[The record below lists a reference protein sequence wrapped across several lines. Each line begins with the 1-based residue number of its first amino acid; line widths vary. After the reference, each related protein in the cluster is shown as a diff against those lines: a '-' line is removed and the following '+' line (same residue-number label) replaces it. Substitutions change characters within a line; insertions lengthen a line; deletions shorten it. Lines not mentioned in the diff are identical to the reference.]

1 MKKVLYCIAVVHT
14 HFELI
19 ISNSKKNPKN
29 QTKTTHQNPTL
40 KIKQC
45 SARYFSFLGE
55 LNYLCAAAYSISICG
70 FNIMAL
76 NFSINMEL
84 QLHKKI
90 SFIWVV
96 CILVFGAWKLLIVL
110 SQIPSAQ
117 LMGSC
122 GCSPTAL
129 NLKPRLQLCFVTDF
143 LMSTS
148 SAHEL
153 PTASKDLFASL
164 YSWNKSY
171 QCNYCRVMENLLNSL
186 LKGEI
191 QSRLVCVIE
200 SIWNLILII

>member
-1 MKKVLYCIAVVHT
+1 
-14 HFELI
+14 
-19 ISNSKKNPKN
+19 
-29 QTKTTHQNPTL
+29 
-40 KIKQC
+40 
-45 SARYFSFLGE
+45 
-55 LNYLCAAAYSISICG
+55 
-70 FNIMAL
+70 
-76 NFSINMEL
+76 MEL

-191 QSRLVCVIE
+191 QSSLYVSLCDWKYMELDINHLRDMNRWRTNKNSFSIVINWCKFRQYFI
-200 SIWNLILII
+200 SNFLSTMR